1 VHNTRIERLWYDV
14 THAFGQKWKNFF
26 LDLETH
32 YSLNPQSPEHIWLL
46 HHLFL
51 EAVNQDAQEWA
62 SAWNSHHLQIRGER
76 ERSPRDMFVFSML
89 QDGPRGVQHLLTPPD
104 ERVDDLASY
113 GIDWDVVDDQRLMNH
128 FLRENPQD
136 WEDQNPFS
144 FGPANQSHVP
154 CEPPDC
160 PLSADQVIWL
170 DDHLAG
176 MVDLNARNMQM
187 RRLVWEKA
195 LMLCVSLHQ
204 V

>member
-1 VHNTRIERLWYDV
+1 
-14 THAFGQKWKNFF
+14 
-26 LDLETH
+26 
-32 YSLNPQSPEHIWLL
+32 
-46 HHLFL
+46 
-51 EAVNQDAQEWA
+51 
-62 SAWNSHHLQIRGER
+62 
-76 ERSPRDMFVFSML
+76 MFVFSML
-89 QDGPRGVQHLLTPPD
+89 QDGPRGMQHLLTPPD

-113 GIDWDVVDDQRLMNH
+113 GIDWDVIDDQRLMNH
-128 FLRENPQD
+128 LLRENPQD

-144 FGPANQSHVP
+144 FGPTNQSHVP